1 MKAFR
6 KIFEQLPDNHVT
18 CRKFYGGRITFVSK
32 EHLNLLFFQKYEEKA
47 WSRVQKLLKLE
58 PSDEI
63 LDIGAN
69 IGQAMLILHHI
80 FPKNKIYSFEPQ
92 FKEFSFL
99 ELNRQL
105 NDIPGNNCHCL
116 VAKEAKNYLLSVDD
130 KTGGRITRISDFGSI
145 QVHGKTLNSVIT
157 KNTKLIKVDI
167 EGYEGELFSEYSETF
182 NNLHFIIEVR
192 KNTSKGIMET
202 FSLTHKII
210 RLEDGIR
217 LNVPAEI
224 EFCNLLISPL

>member
-1 MKAFR
+1 MF
-6 KIFEQLPDNHVT
+6 I
-18 CRKFYGGRITFVSK
+18 
-32 EHLNLLFFQKYEEKA
+32 
-47 WSRVQKLLKLE
+47 KLQ

-92 FKEFSFL
+92 IKEFSFL

-105 NDIPGNNCHCL
+105 NHVPGSNFHSL
-116 VAKEAKNYLLSVDD
+116 ISREAKNYPLSIDES
-130 KTGGRITRISDFGSI
+130 TGGRSTQISDNGSI
-145 QVHGKTLNSVIT
+145 QVLGTTLNSVIT

-167 EGYEGELFSEYSETF
+167 EGYESELFNEYSETF
-182 NNLHFIIEVR
+182 NNIHFIIEVR
-192 KNTSKGIMET
+192 ESTSKVVMET
-202 FSLTHKII
+202 FILTHKII

-217 LNVPAEI
+217 LTNPAEI